1 MSAENQ
7 PKHPADWEG
16 QASRP
21 TEQPREHNPAEQ
33 VQPPDADAVEL
44 YGD

>member
-1 MSAENQ
+1 MGDTQ

-16 QASRP
+16 QASAS

-33 VQPPDADAVEL
+33 VQTPDSPPDL
-44 YGD
+44 TGQ